1 MRLLLILLVIA
12 VASLISPSA
21 HAKTVRLKNG
31 NSLHGEVEYP
41 NEHQVVVDIPGVG
54 KLTFHK
60 DEIAA
65 IEESSDQTSRQ
76 EIPPPQESGTPPSRE
91 TGNSQRRYQQRTYHD
106 YPYYSETEEGLAKA
120 QRALE
125 RAIKTHAVSEIRQ
138 LKDTIQRIRISLTE
152 QRESR
157 EAEEQRERKKEQL
170 EAEQRSVEAKQA
182 KRAKSGSPGIGESA
196 GGKFTPIEQLPTYLD
211 PLTGR
216 TCGVSGCQ

>member
-12 VASLISPSA
+12 VASLISPSI
-21 HAKTVRLKNG
+21 HAQTIRLKNG

-91 TGNSQRRYQQRTYHD
+91 TGNSQRQNQWGTYHY
-106 YPYYSETEEGLAKA
+106 YPATEKGLTGA

-125 RAIKTHAVSEIRQ
+125 RAIKAHAVSEIRQ
-138 LKDTIQRIRISLTE
+138 LKDTIQRIRISLTAQRESEKE
-152 QRESR
+152 QRE
-157 EAEEQRERKKEQL
+157 RERKKEQL

-196 GGKFTPIEQLPTYLD
+196 GGKSTPIEQLPTYLD